1 VRDRHV
7 STLPQAPCVEAST
20 VGALRAARPP
30 RFDLAA
36 GVLRAGL
43 CSCRK
48 RQSVFVPLPRPDQ
61 WVLLVQDPLDPEG
74 HPGARPRLRW
84 DVRQAAIPGS
94 SARPAIHGWAFAGA
108 RQCRAKPPLSPR
120 ELGSIPGPDPLSGAR
135 TRSAL
140 QATSHGWRVLPPGP
154 PKVRRASQGPQ
165 GFRPEGVAARDGCES
180 AACAGCALGR
190 PPGGPRSAGHRAPGR
205 RAADRRG
212 CVGGAGG
219 LAQARSPARAA
230 AAARNALSLATAT
243 QARAQDASSE
253 IET

>member
-1 VRDRHV
+1 MRDRHV

-140 QATSHGWRVLPPGP
+140 R
-154 PKVRRASQGPQ
+154 
-165 GFRPEGVAARDGCES
+165 CS
-180 AACAGCALGR
+180 AALRGPNQRTRHPWLVVCAIQRHRFGR
-190 PPGGPRSAGHRAPGR
+190 GAHPAEEAEQSVPRGNQPWMAGSSTGAP
-205 RAADRRG
+205 
-212 CVGGAGG
+212 
-219 LAQARSPARAA
+219 
-230 AAARNALSLATAT
+230 
-243 QARAQDASSE
+243 
-253 IET
+253 